1 MFFDG
6 GSFGTGQPAAAE
18 FLDALRRR
26 MTFRLGCHDGS
37 HSWTGPLDTPA
48 RPGSMVSPAT

>member
-1 MFFDG
+1 
-6 GSFGTGQPAAAE
+6 
-18 FLDALRRR
+18 